1 MLVFRFLSIE
11 TFASFSRKGLTA
23 EGTLLPS
30 SSMNKA
36 ASIRDELEINAAL
49 TGMLKNKTEGEFTDV
64 LALALIS
71 SL

>member
-1 MLVFRFLSIE
+1 
-11 TFASFSRKGLTA
+11 
-23 EGTLLPS
+23 
-30 SSMNKA
+30 MNKA